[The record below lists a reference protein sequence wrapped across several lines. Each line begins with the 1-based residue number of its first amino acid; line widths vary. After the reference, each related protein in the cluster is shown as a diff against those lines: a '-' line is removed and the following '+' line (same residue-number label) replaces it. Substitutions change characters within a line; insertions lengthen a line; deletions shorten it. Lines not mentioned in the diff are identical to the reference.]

1 VSAKKTAA
9 VWLLAGILFGY
20 WWTFERVSTS
30 TKSTEI
36 KRGKFLAVFR
46 DEVTAIELTRDGKD
60 VRAEKREKRWV
71 ITRPDGATIP
81 SDLVATLVENL
92 TEHQDA
98 EVVNEEPK
106 PGDLA
111 AFGLDHPRTELLI
124 ELTGGKKMKLA
135 FGSQNPPRTAIYA
148 RSDGAPQIYLIGLN
162 LQYYGDLVFQAAFP
176 PTKLAS

>member
-1 VSAKKTAA
+1 MSAKKTAA

-20 WWTFERVSTS
+20 WWTFERVPEGN
-30 TKSTEI
+30 KSTEI
-36 KRGKFLAVFR
+36 QRGKFLSVFR
-46 DEVTAIELTRDGKD
+46 DDVTAIELTRDGKD
-60 VRAEKREKRWV
+60 VRAEKKEKRWI

-81 SDLVATLVENL
+81 SDLVASLVDNL

-98 EVVNEEPK
+98 EVVNEDPK

-111 AFGLDHPRTELLI
+111 AFGLDRPRTEMVV
-124 ELTGGKKMKLA
+124 ELADGKKVKLG

-176 PTKLAS
+176 PAKLAS